1 MITTYNVRIWKTE
14 VYKGQRVTTYYV
26 RWSVDGNEFKESY
39 RNKAQAESF
48 RSDLVSAARKGEA
61 FYVVTGLPV
70 SMARANERLSW
81 YEFAC
86 NYTDLKWPHV
96 AATTRRTHAEA
107 LTMITMLLVVTER
120 GRPDDKVLRMAL
132 KRWAFNTPRRDDPS
146 RPEQVRAALQW
157 IASHTKQVSALSD
170 PDVLRGVLNGLT
182 ICLDGTQRSPTVV
195 TRWRKILNNAF
206 EFAVDQKLLAINPLP
221 ALRRQSARVV
231 QVHAVDRRVVANP
244 VQIRTLL
251 QAVREQEPSGP
262 RLVAFYGC
270 LYFAGMRPEEAAALA
285 LPDLALP
292 ATGWG
297 ELHLT
302 RAKPYAGKEWTNTG
316 EARDDRQLKQREI
329 NEVRPVPCPPE
340 LTALLHAHLDRFG
353 TGPTG
358 RLFVGE
364 RNREHLPTLTVT
376 RVWARA
382 RVAVFTEGVAAS
394 PLARTPYDLRHAAVS
409 TWLNAGIPPTK
420 VAEWAGHSIE
430 VLLKIYAK
438 CLDGEDAKLR
448 SQVQSALGRDP
459 TDKNDP
465 QHPQGR
471 QKITGS
477 E

>member
-1 MITTYNVRIWKTE
+1 MMTTYNVRIWKTV
-14 VYKGQRVTTYYV
+14 VYKGQRVTTYYI
-26 RWSVDGNEFKESY
+26 RWTVDGKEFKEPY

-61 FYVVTGLPV
+61 FYIATGLPV

-86 NYTDLKWPHV
+86 NYADLKWPHV

-107 LTMITMLLVVTER
+107 LTAITMLLVTTDR
-120 GRPDDKVLRMAL
+120 GKPDDKLLRMAL
-132 KRWAFNTPRRDDPS
+132 KRWAFNTPRRDDPNQ
-146 RPEQVRAALQW
+146 PEHVRAALRW
-157 IASHTKQVSALSD
+157 VAGHTKQVSALSD
-170 PDVLRGVLNGLT
+170 PTVLRGLLDGLAV
-182 ICLDGTQRSPTVV
+182 CLDGMPRSPSVV

-206 EFAVDQKLLAINPLP
+206 EYAVDEKLLAVNPLP
-221 ALRRQSARVV
+221 ALRRKPVRVI

-244 VQIRTLL
+244 VQVRTLL
-251 QAVREQEPSGP
+251 RAVGEQEPSGP

-285 LPDLALP
+285 KPNLSLP

-297 ELHLT
+297 ELHLE

-329 NEVRPVPCPPE
+329 NEVRTVPCPPE
-340 LTALLHAHLDRFG
+340 LTALLHTHLERFG
-353 TGPTG
+353 TGPND

-382 RVAVFTEGVAAS
+382 RAAAFTEEVAAS

-409 TWLNAGIPPTK
+409 TWLNAGVPPTK

-438 CLDGEDAKLR
+438 CIDGEDAKLR
-448 SQVQSALGRDP
+448 SQVQSALGHDP
-459 TDKNDP
+459 TQKNDL
-465 QHPQGR
+465 QRTASR
-471 QKITGS
+471 QEILDS
-477 E
+477 A